1 MFRQVSQI
9 VFRKFRKYDFRKVS
23 QIQVSQFYICFAR
36 FARFLTHILFST
48 AESSSLRDPNGI
60 STGKTSLCPA
70 GDKGTIPL
78 ESPALCPHPQ
88 LRRGAPRCARR
99 SLRGRPCPRRPPPP
113 PPQQAAALCLPAPPS
128 LRPVTVRSVRHCQK
142 GTTPVLSVIRHR
154 ALATVVDCG
163 ISMWLP

>member
-1 MFRQVSQI
+1 M
-9 VFRKFRKYDFRKVS
+9 FRKFRKYEFRKVS
-23 QIQVSQFYICFAR
+23 QILVSQFYACFAR

-48 AESSSLRDPNGI
+48 AESSSLRDPHGI

-88 LRRGAPRCARR
+88 LLRGAPRRACR
-99 SLRGRPCPRRPPPP
+99 LLCGRPCPRRPP
-113 PPQQAAALCLPAPPS
+113 QAAALCLPAPPS
-128 LRPVTVRSVRHCQK
+128 RRPVTVRSVRHCQK
-142 GTTPVLSVIRHR
+142 GTTQVLSVIRRR
-154 ALATVVDCG
+154 ALATVADCG